1 MRSAKARLGSE
12 GFTLIEVIGALVVF
26 SVGVLMVLSLTGVVA
41 MQMNAA
47 GLRSMVNVAVQ
58 NKLDSLQLQ
67 PYDSLTVGSS
77 TEDLVFMGETFIR
90 TQTVLQATALVREV
104 EVSVEPADG
113 LGPNLTASSFVT
125 RSW

>member
-1 MRSAKARLGSE
+1 MRLSKARRGLE

-26 SVGVLMVLSLTGVVA
+26 SMGVLMVLSLTGVVA
-41 MQMNAA
+41 VQLNNA

-67 PYDSLTVGSS
+67 PYDSLTVGSNS
-77 TEDLVFMGETFIR
+77 DSVVLMGETFIR
-90 TQTVLQATALVREV
+90 TQTILQATALVREV
-104 EVSVEPADG
+104 EVTVVPADG
-113 LGPNLTASSFVT
+113 SGPDLTASSFVI